1 MKQIALDIALAP
13 APTLEGF
20 AGRLNQEA
28 VQFLAQWC
36 AAGRQR
42 SPVPVYLWGEAGS
55 GKTHLLRAARHALQQ
70 QGEPCGWLDA
80 ASPADVPFE
89 GGWRAALMDDVQL
102 YATGQQ
108 HTAFNWFIN
117 AMTPADGQPPRA
129 VLAAGSLPPTDLP
142 LREDLRSRLGW
153 GHVFQLH
160 APTEGECRA
169 LLQQAAA
176 QRGLALGEGVTD
188 YVLTRFS
195 RDMGSLMRLLE
206 RLDRYS
212 LQTRRAVTIPL
223 IKAML
228 EEGA

>member
-20 AGRLNQEA
+20 AGRLNQEV

-89 GGWRAALMDDVQL
+89 GSWRAALMDDVQL

-117 AMTPADGQPPRA
+117 ALTARPSKRTPP
-129 VLAAGSLPPTDLP
+129 S
-142 LREDLRSRLGW
+142 
-153 GHVFQLH
+153 FQC
-160 APTEGECRA
+160 PKR
-169 LLQQAAA
+169 
-176 QRGLALGEGVTD
+176 
-188 YVLTRFS
+188 
-195 RDMGSLMRLLE
+195 
-206 RLDRYS
+206 
-212 LQTRRAVTIPL
+212 TI
-223 IKAML
+223 
-228 EEGA
+228 

>member
-1 MKQIALDIALAP
+1 MPAIPTHYRNLRVSETASDKEIREAYLRLSKRYHPDFNPDNPEALRIMKMVNKA
-13 APTLEGF
+13 
-20 AGRLNQEA
+20 
-28 VQFLAQWC
+28 
-36 AAGRQR
+36 
-42 SPVPVYLWGEAGS
+42 Y
-55 GKTHLLRAARHALQQ
+55 
-70 QGEPCGWLDA
+70 
-80 ASPADVPFE
+80 
-89 GGWRAALMDDVQL
+89 
-102 YATGQQ
+102 
-108 HTAFNWFIN
+108 
-117 AMTPADGQPPRA
+117 A
-129 VLAAGSLPPTDLP
+129 VLSDPEQRKRHDAWIAAQRQAKATNP
-142 LREDLRSRLGW
+142 
-153 GHVFQLH
+153 
-160 APTEGECRA
+160 